1 VQVSVLKSCFPSV
14 FKSAL
19 IRFIRV
25 HPRPIPSSDRLSNL
39 VKAVVLLNEKSG
51 ACVAGASLVNAG
63 TIGTALREAAIDAEV
78 RCVPGQDLELEAK
91 TAVAGGVE
99 AVIAGGGDGSI
110 SAVAAALAGT
120 DTPLGVL
127 PTGTLNHF
135 AKDLGLPLDLA
146 SAVRVIAEGN
156 IARVDVG
163 TLNSRVF
170 INNSSLGVYA
180 RAVIERDHTQN
191 RLGWGKW
198 PAMALAA
205 LRTFQIAPMLHV
217 KLETKGQQVHL
228 KTPLL
233 FVGNNRYRLEL
244 PKVGSRDRLD
254 EQILSLYVATAHT
267 RWGML
272 KLLLRAAVGRLRESR
287 DLEAMYPPDVWIES
301 RHRRLHVAVDGEVL
315 RLAPPLHYQIWPG
328 ALKVFVPK
336 IGSANEA
343 PDSARG

>member
-1 VQVSVLKSCFPSV
+1 MKAPRLGRGTCESCLPRIGIVPRRSRGLLWKTLPRLK
-14 FKSAL
+14 AT
-19 IRFIRV
+19 
-25 HPRPIPSSDRLSNL
+25 
-39 VKAVVLLNEKSG
+39 VLLNEKSG
-51 ACVAGASLVNAG
+51 ACSPNNSAVDAK
-63 TIGTALREAAIDAEV
+63 TIKAALREAAIDAEV
-78 RCVPGQDLELEAK
+78 QCVPGQDLELEAK
-91 TAVAGGVE
+91 TAVAAGVD
-99 AVIAGGGDGSI
+99 AVIAGGGDGTI

-120 DTPLGVL
+120 ETPLGVL
-127 PTGTLNHF
+127 PAGTLNHF

-146 SAVRVIAEGN
+146 SAVRVIAEGHV
-156 IARVDVG
+156 ARVDVG

-180 RAVIERDHTQN
+180 RAVIEREHTQN

-198 PAMALAA
+198 PAMAKAA

-217 KLETKGQQVHL
+217 RLQTKGQDVHL

-254 EQILSLYVATAHT
+254 EGALSLYVATAHT

-272 KLLLRAAVGRLRESR
+272 KLLFRAAVGRLRESR
-287 DLEAMYPPDVWIES
+287 DLEAMYVPDVWIET

-315 RLAPPLHYQIWPG
+315 RLAPPLHYHVWPA
-328 ALKVFVPK
+328 ALRVFVP
-336 IGSANEA
+336 
-343 PDSARG
+343 RT